1 MNMQAMLK
9 QAQKLKNDMDKTQ
22 TEINGMVFEGKSSLV
37 NVKVDG
43 TKKLLEAVI
52 NAEELD
58 KDDIEM
64 LQDMIVIACNDAFKK
79 VDKTVEE
86 KMGAYTKGI
95 PGLF

>member
-22 TEINGMVFEGKSSLV
+22 TEINEMVFEGKSSLV

>member
-9 QAQKLKNDMDKTQ
+9 QAQKLKTDMDKTQ
-22 TEINGMVFEGKSSLV
+22 TEINKMVFEGTSSLV
-37 NVKVDG
+37 TVKVDG
-43 TKKLLEAVI
+43 TKKLLSASI
-52 NAEELD
+52 NAESLD

-64 LQDMIVIACNDAFKK
+64 LQDMFVIACNDAFKQ

-86 KMGAYTKGI
+86 KMGVYTKGI

>member
-9 QAQKLKNDMDKTQ
+9 QAQKLKSDMDKTQ
-22 TEINGMVFEGKSSLV
+22 TEINEMVFEGKSSLV

-43 TKKLLEAVI
+43 TKKLLETVI
-52 NAEELD
+52 NAEKLD

-64 LQDMIVIACNDAFKK
+64 LQDMFVIACNDAFKN

>member
-22 TEINGMVFEGKSSLV
+22 TEINKMEFEGTSSLV
-37 NVKVDG
+37 TVKVDG
-43 TKKLLEAVI
+43 TKKLLSASI
-52 NAEELD
+52 NAESLD

-64 LQDMIVIACNDAFKK
+64 LQDMFVIACNDAFKQ

-86 KMGAYTKGI
+86 KMGVYTKGI
-95 PGLF
+95 SGLF